1 MPGQKSDDC
10 FADPRSMLGDDA
22 VAGGS
27 PGGLR
32 LRPSFPGAKEPSHR
46 RHVSERL
53 PS

>member
-1 MPGQKSDDC
+1 MPGQESDDF
-10 FADPRSMLGDDA
+10 FADPRRMLGGDA

-32 LRPSFPGAKEPSHR
+32 LRPWFPGAKDPSHR